1 MKKYYFLSV
10 VAVALLTGCYDN
22 QALLNDPT
30 IHPVENAED
39 KVATPAK
46 GYNRYDNGRY
56 YYDNYYY
63 DNGYYYC
70 GRRHTRSSRICDD
83 ELVGS
88 NGPLTYQNSNEGRA
102 GREADAL

>member
-1 MKKYYFLSV
+1 MKNNYFLV
-10 VAVALLTGCYDN
+10 FITTILLTGCYDD
-22 QALLNDPT
+22 QALLSDPT
-30 IHPVENAED
+30 INPVENAED
-39 KVATPAK
+39 KVVTPVK
-46 GYNRYDNGRY
+46 GYNRHDNGYY

-63 DNGYYYC
+63 YDGYYYC

-102 GREADAL
+102 AREADAL